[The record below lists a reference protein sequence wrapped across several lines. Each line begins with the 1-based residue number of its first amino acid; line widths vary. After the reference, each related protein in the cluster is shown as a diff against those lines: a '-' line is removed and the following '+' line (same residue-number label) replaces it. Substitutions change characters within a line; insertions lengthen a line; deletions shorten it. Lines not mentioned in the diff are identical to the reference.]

1 MSRVKRLAGAN
12 RRASARLFLVT
23 LAFQKIE
30 DIEGSKSCL
39 YYQQGIGECVKA
51 GIQGKAEGIY

>member
-12 RRASARLFLVT
+12 PKASARLFLVT

-30 DIEGSKSCL
+30 DIEG
-39 YYQQGIGECVKA
+39 
-51 GIQGKAEGIY
+51 